1 MPTFQIASLRQMPLD
16 EEIVR
21 RALHYNCLIAE
32 LAIYLP
38 FQDFQARQF
47 LARVLFFSRASFRL

>member
-1 MPTFQIASLRQMPLD
+1 MPLD
-16 EEIVR
+16 EEIIG
-21 RALHYNCLIAE
+21 RALHYNCIIAE